1 MTEILNVKNCGL
13 QFAVGYVKKKDSWSL
28 GWTSNPYYR
37 ILVSYVYSSVQKYFL
52 WYWKN
57 NDLILLII
65 IDLGYKK
72 HHNSTFL
79 QKIEF

>member
-37 ILVSYVYSSVQKYFL
+37 ILVSYMCIRQYRNISY
-52 WYWKN
+52 
-57 NDLILLII
+57 DI
-65 IDLGYKK
+65 G
-72 HHNSTFL
+72 
-79 QKIEF
+79 KITI

>member
-1 MTEILNVKNCGL
+1 ML
-13 QFAVGYVKKKDSWSL
+13 KKKIVDNK
-28 GWTSNPYYR
+28 SNPYYR

-57 NDLILLII
+57 NDLILLNI

-79 QKIEF
+79 QKIKF